1 MNLQVTLMLKDLHV
15 PWDPKHTKHEI
26 SKDQCFKEMH
36 VIASY
41 HESQII
47 HGWSWIEIYLFLF
60 FKFKALMFFA
70 KTRIVVNP
78 SDHTNINIC

>member
-1 MNLQVTLMLKDLHV
+1 VQDLGAFSIEDGAMGQNNFFQNGNGKGPCCHVHMNPQVALMLTDLHV

-41 HESQII
+41 HESQMI
-47 HGWSWIEIYLFLF
+47 HG
-60 FKFKALMFFA
+60 
-70 KTRIVVNP
+70 
-78 SDHTNINIC
+78 